1 MAKNSM
7 QMVYGFN
14 PNQLVFGINPKI
26 PNILNEG
33 LSALEGRSFSD
44 TLNYHLDV
52 LHKAREA
59 FTESENSDR
68 IRRALRRK
76 ICTKN
81 AVYNNGDLVWYRKR
95 DHDRDMDPGKVIFQD
110 GKVIFVRHGSQFIRL
125 SANRIVRREM
135 KFKGK

>member
-1 MAKNSM
+1 M
-7 QMVYGFN
+7 
-14 PNQLVFGINPKI
+14 
-26 PNILNEG
+26 NEG
-33 LSALEGRSFSD
+33 FLALVGRLFSEM
-44 TLNYHLDV
+44 LNHHLDV

-59 FTESENSDR
+59 FTVSENSDQ
-68 IRRALRRK
+68 IQRALREK

-81 AVYNNGDLVWYRKR
+81 AVYNNGDLHWYRKQ

>member
-1 MAKNSM
+1 MGLA
-7 QMVYGFN
+7 
-14 PNQLVFGINPKI
+14 
-26 PNILNEG
+26 PNIMNEG
-33 LSALEGRSFSD
+33 LLALIGRLFSEM
-44 TLNYHLDV
+44 LNHHLDV

-59 FTESENSDR
+59 FTVSENSDQ
-68 IRRALRRK
+68 IQRALRRK